1 MKKQTSKMK
10 DWRQTWLKFKGGD
23 MDAFHHIYIA
33 YFDKLHSYGS
43 KLTNEHS
50 VLEDSIQE
58 LFLQLYTRRNHL
70 AEDVSLEYYLL
81 KSLKLTIYQR
91 LRKKDR
97 MVPSGLVNE
106 GDESSLFNFRL
117 ENEDEQSDEEGSD
130 ELLLALGGL
139 EPKQRELLY
148 LKFYNSLSYKEIGG
162 ILGINPDS
170 AKKQVYRIIKKLKHN
185 FRGFSIEMFLCV
197 LQHVKKSI

>member
-1 MKKQTSKMK
+1 MK

-23 MDAFHHIYIA
+23 MDAFHRIYVA
-33 YFDKLHSYGS
+33 YFDKLYAYGS

-58 LFLQLYTRRNHL
+58 LFLQLYTRRSHL
-70 AEDVSLEYYLL
+70 REDVNLEYYLL

-91 LRKKDR
+91 LRRKER
-97 MVPSGLVNE
+97 IIPSGLANE
-106 GDESSLFNFRL
+106 DHESSLFKFKI
-117 ENEDEQSDEEGSD
+117 ENADEQTDKEGND
-130 ELLLALGGL
+130 ELLQALSGL
-139 EPKQRELLY
+139 DPKQRELLY
-148 LKFYNSLSYKEIGG
+148 LKFYNSLSYKEIGD

-185 FRGFSIEMFLCV
+185 FRGFSIELFLYV
-197 LQHVKKSI
+197 VQHVKKS